1 MSWIKSVSTGN
12 ETDEHNIFLLRA
24 VIATLLILFAAII
37 RIFPHPWNFTPVGA
51 MAIFSGSLFRNR
63 WFTFL
68 LPLGALFAGD
78 IFIGFHKLMFVVY
91 ASFALSVAIG
101 RWLAHSRT
109 VARIG
114 GAVFLGALQFFL
126 VTNFAVW
133 ALGSFYPKTSA
144 GLRLCYLAGIPYFW
158 NTLAGDVLYA
168 LILFGGYALA
178 EKLFALP
185 VEHAAIN

>member
-1 MSWIKSVSTGN
+1 MSESTSSNDRHILLLRGVIAVSI
-12 ETDEHNIFLLRA
+12 IFL
-24 VIATLLILFAAII
+24 AAIL
-37 RIFPHPWNFTPVGA
+37 RILPHPWNFTPVGA
-51 MAIFSGSLFRNR
+51 MAIFSGALFRSR
-63 WFTFL
+63 WVAFL
-68 LPLGALFAGD
+68 LPLVALFAGD
-78 IFIGFHKLMFVVY
+78 VFVGLYTLKLMFVVY

-133 ALGSFYPKTSA
+133 AYSNFYPKTVA
-144 GLRLCYLAGIPYFW
+144 GLRTCYLLGIPYFW
-158 NTLAGDVLYA
+158 NTLASDALYS

-185 VEHAAIN
+185 VEHAAVD